1 MENNELNSGMKPRP
15 ESLYRTR
22 WLMAHN
28 CVHDLI
34 HIDGIDPKTRWEEYL
49 AELKTA
55 EQVSSVSA

>member
-1 MENNELNSGMKPRP
+1 MKPRP

-55 EQVSSVSA
+55 EQVASVPA